1 MAGRY
6 NEQGGSP
13 FPAGRNPGGAAHR
26 DGPFAEHREDPRI
39 PFETRR
45 DHVRR
50 DREGDGPAAAGGQH
64 RDAGAPSAEVGRQAG
79 HQEGRQRAS
88 RALVPAQRPL
98 VRDPRTDRPRGAVE
112 DRADRGE
119 PEEAQGFRVAR
130 RVRTPFSVPAR
141 TTSAPSRGTSFDSS
155 TITTNFR
162 DAAATI
168 FSRNRA
174 PPRPLM
180 RLSFGST
187 SSAPSTHRS
196 SRGCSSSEVSG
207 IPRRFAA
214 SAVAKDVGTPRR
226 SVPPATSRATPSR
239 KCRAVEPVPSPRTM
253 PPFTYFSAASAARRF
268 MSSADGTSGPPANSS
283 RGYGTIEPHV
293 AAIVGRAI
301 KGSRPPLKC

>member
-13 FPAGRNPGGAAHR
+13 FPARRNPGGPAHR
-26 DGPFAEHREDPRI
+26 DGPLAEHREDPRI

-141 TTSAPSRGTSFDSS
+141 TTSAIPRKRPCPMTPGIAQRAAAVFPGARKGPNRASRMWFSLSVRKTWPSIRRSSTLAPRSFRAAAAVRQPKGWTSTGIGAFVPSRGTSFDSS

-196 SRGCSSSEVSG
+196 SRGG
-207 IPRRFAA
+207 
-214 SAVAKDVGTPRR
+214 SAGAG
-226 SVPPATSRATPSR
+226 
-239 KCRAVEPVPSPRTM
+239 
-253 PPFTYFSAASAARRF
+253 
-268 MSSADGTSGPPANSS
+268 G
-283 RGYGTIEPHV
+283 
-293 AAIVGRAI
+293 
-301 KGSRPPLKC
+301 